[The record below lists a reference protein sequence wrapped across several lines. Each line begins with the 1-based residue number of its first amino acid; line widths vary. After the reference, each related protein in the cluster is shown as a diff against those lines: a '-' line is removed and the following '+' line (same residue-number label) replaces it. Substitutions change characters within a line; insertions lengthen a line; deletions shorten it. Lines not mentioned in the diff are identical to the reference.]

1 MPAYLDI
8 KSVSGSDS
16 RLIKQDLKFR
26 TGKFVWKVIFNIP
39 LNPATV
45 TEQNLQ
51 VLNPQ
56 KQVVETRIS
65 YNPDMHAIEI
75 EPREPYSSGQTYTLH
90 VTQRVESKGGQRLKN
105 DIDIEFEV

>member
-1 MPAYLDI
+1 MANYLDI

-16 RLIKQDLKFR
+16 RLVKQELKFR
-26 TGKFVWKVIFNIP
+26 TGKFIWRVIFNIA

-51 VLNPQ
+51 VYNNQ
-56 KQVVETRIS
+56 KKAIDTKIT
-65 YNPDMHAIEI
+65 YNPDLHAIEI
-75 EPREPYSSGQTYTLH
+75 EPREPYAQGEVYTLH

-105 DIDIEFEV
+105 DIDIEFAV